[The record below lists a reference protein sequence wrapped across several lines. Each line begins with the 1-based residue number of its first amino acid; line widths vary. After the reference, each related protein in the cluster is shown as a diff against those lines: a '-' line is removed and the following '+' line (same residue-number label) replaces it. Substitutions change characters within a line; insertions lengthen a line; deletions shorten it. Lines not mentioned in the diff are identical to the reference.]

1 MLGVVM
7 FARGMREE
15 DIVPAIMTGE
25 LPKNRG
31 RVKAYENFEMLHEQ
45 LLEQLKERKST
56 FKANQDKF
64 ELENFLLLRA
74 KKRRRT
80 EKMAPAGDNQ
90 YQPEKLSE
98 RKRDNLVRNA
108 REYVALHLR

>member
-1 MLGVVM
+1 MQHMLGVVM

-45 LLEQLKERKST
+45 LLEQW
-56 FKANQDKF
+56 
-64 ELENFLLLRA
+64 
-74 KKRRRT
+74 
-80 EKMAPAGDNQ
+80 MA
-90 YQPEKLSE
+90 
-98 RKRDNLVRNA
+98 
-108 REYVALHLR
+108 VAAAIHFHCYYSHITYHHKQIYSV